1 MGQNLTLKPKQVK
14 QVSCSSY
21 HFQQNIII
29 HIFFIQYIIRKS
41 SGFKNFVKPNYE
53 NFSDK
58 VC

>member
-21 HFQQNIII
+21 HFQQNIVIY
-29 HIFFIQYIIRKS
+29 IFFIQYIIRNS
-41 SGFKNFVKPNYE
+41 RDLEYVKPNYK

>member
-1 MGQNLTLKPKQVK
+1 MAQNLTSKPKQVK

-29 HIFFIQYIIRKS
+29 YIFFIQYIISRDLEY
-41 SGFKNFVKPNYE
+41 VKPNYK